1 MVESLERGTF
11 QLSHVN
17 YQLHVFNEKPDV
29 FFKWV
34 QSNFLVMILKIE
46 MTTFYL
52 LEWKHEQ

>member
-46 MTTFYL
+46 MTTFIF
-52 LEWKHEQ
+52 